1 MAFRGDELV
10 PRGDAGPAGTEGS
23 PAIEVRDLVAGYGGV
38 PVVHGIS
45 LTVGV
50 GEVVALLG
58 PNGAGKTTTLM
69 AIAGAVRPMDGHVE
83 LLGRPMAGRSPHHIA
98 RSGVGVVPE
107 SRCLVP
113 ALRVSDNLRLYR
125 RRTRGV
131 SEQEVLE
138 WLPDLRPL
146 LGRRTGLLSGGEQ
159 QMLALAC
166 ALTTDPAV
174 LLVDELSHGL
184 APLIVDGLLGT
195 LASLMR
201 RRPMSVL
208 LVEQHVD
215 AALALAHRAYVVRR
229 GVVAFDGA
237 VPDLRAHPEVLQES
251 YLGPSSV
258 R

>member
-1 MAFRGDELV
+1 MSSPGNGAWSKPE
-10 PRGDAGPAGTEGS
+10 TS
-23 PAIEVRDLVAGYGGV
+23 PALEVRDLVAGYEGV
-38 PVVHGIS
+38 PVVHGIT

-69 AIAGAVRPMDGHVE
+69 AIAGAVHPMGGHVGV
-83 LLGRPMAGRSPHHIA
+83 LGRPMAGRSPHQVA

-107 SRCLVP
+107 SRCLLP

-131 SEQEVLE
+131 PEREVLE
-138 WLPDLRPL
+138 WLPDLEPL

-166 ALTTDPAV
+166 ALTTDPAI
-174 LLVDELSHGL
+174 LMVDELSHGL
-184 APLIVDGLLGT
+184 APRIVDGLLGT

-208 LVEQHVD
+208 LVEQHVE

-229 GVVAFDGA
+229 GVVAFEGPVA
-237 VPDLRAHPEVLQES
+237 DLRMHPEVLQES
-251 YLGPSSV
+251 YLGPF
-258 R
+258 RQLGE